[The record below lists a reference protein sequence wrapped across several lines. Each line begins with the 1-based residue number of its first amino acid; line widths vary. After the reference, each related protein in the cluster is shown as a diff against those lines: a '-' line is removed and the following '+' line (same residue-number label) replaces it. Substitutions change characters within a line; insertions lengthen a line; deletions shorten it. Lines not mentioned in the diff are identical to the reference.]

1 MDTYSRPRLIV
12 LIRHG
17 ESESNRDKKINEVTP
32 NHLIPLTCHGKR
44 QARYAGVQLLQL
56 LNLHNDEAVDRLKA
70 KYALDDGSHKSL
82 ELRDYHPKKATR
94 DTNVIFYT
102 SPYKR
107 TRQTLKG
114 VLDVIDEYNELTSG
128 VHMCAGLS
136 YNAGGKQ
143 KHAVWPH
150 DLENSGVYENDE
162 STYCSEDAE
171 NSGNPD
177 DYLRYRIIDEPRL
190 REQDFGNYQEVS
202 SMQDVME
209 KRKTYG
215 HFFFRFPEGES
226 AADVYDRVAS
236 FQDTLYRHFQFKSRT
251 TGRDVVVL
259 VTHGIYSRVFL
270 MKWFR
275 WTYEEFE
282 SFTNVPNGSLMVMEL
297 DEKLNK
303 YILRTVLPKWSTL
316 EAENELMT

>member
-1 MDTYSRPRLIV
+1 MESYNRPRLIV

-17 ESESNRDKKINEVTP
+17 ESESNRDKTINEVTP
-32 NHLIPLTCHGKR
+32 NHLISLTPYGKK
-44 QARYAGVQLLQL
+44 QANYAGVRLLQL
-56 LNLHNDEAVDRLKA
+56 LNLDNDDIISALDK
-70 KYALDDGSHKSL
+70 KYALDGSHKSL
-82 ELRDYHPKKATR
+82 ELKDYHPKKDTK
-94 DTNVIFYT
+94 DTNIIFYT

-114 VLDVIDEYNELTSG
+114 VLDVIDEYNELTNG
-128 VHMCAGLS
+128 IHMCEDLR
-136 YNAGGKQ
+136 YNPSGKQ
-143 KHAVWPH
+143 KHAVWPN

-162 STYCSEDAE
+162 STHCTDGPEESAK
-171 NSGNPD
+171 
-177 DYLRYRIIDEPRL
+177 YLRYRIIDEPRL

-202 SMQDVME
+202 SMQDVMK

-236 FQDTLYRHFQFKSRT
+236 FQDTLYRHFQFKSRS

-297 DEKLNK
+297 DETLNK

-316 EAENELMT
+316 EAEKELMT

>member
-1 MDTYSRPRLIV
+1 MVDSYNRPRLIV

-17 ESESNRDKKINEVTP
+17 ESESNKDKKINEVTP
-32 NHLIPLTCHGKR
+32 NHLIPLTPYGKK
-44 QARYAGVQLLQL
+44 QAHNAGLKLLRL
-56 LNLHNDEAVDRLKA
+56 LNMADASVIEKLGEE
-70 KYALDDGSHKSL
+70 YALPATSTNTL
-82 ELRDYHPKKATR
+82 ELRGYKPNGKHMD
-94 DTNVIFYT
+94 DNIIFYT

-107 TRQTLKG
+107 TRETLKG
-114 VLDVIDEYNELTSG
+114 VLEVIDRYNELKSG
-128 VHMCAGLS
+128 INMCAEQT
-136 YNAGGKQ
+136 YNPYGKQ
-143 KHAVWPH
+143 KHAIWPH
-150 DLENSGVYENDE
+150 DLENSGIYENDE
-162 STYCSEDAE
+162 STHCGPEREGTYI
-171 NSGNPD
+171 
-177 DYLRYRIIDEPRL
+177 RYRIIDEPRL

-236 FQDTLYRHFQFKSRT
+236 FQDTLYRHFQFRQHTK
-251 TGRDVVVL
+251 GRDVVVL

-303 YILRTVLPKWSTL
+303 YVLRTVLPKWSDL
-316 EAENELMT
+316 EAEKDLIT